1 MKAEVTI
8 SEVYYNH
15 SLLNF
20 FFRNQSENTFNKLF
34 KSVQEDNAEIFNAIE
49 NYSDDLDEIEELF
62 YDESIEELCEIFGLT
77 LISEIEYCSYC
88 GKSSCNGSCY

>member
-8 SEVYYNH
+8 SQVYYNN

-20 FFRNQSENTFNKLF
+20 FFRTQAEETFNELF
-34 KSVQEDNAEIFNAIE
+34 ESVQEDNAKIFNAIE

-77 LISEIEYCSYC
+77 LISEDE
-88 GKSSCNGSCY
+88 